1 MEKRTKHFYHE
12 LKRKKKY
19 GVPGKAVLLSAI
31 VLNISVAG
39 MQSAV
44 HAMEFGGFDVST
56 GTGEFGDDWSDWD
69 EGDAVL
75 PEENNDYGESGEISS
90 DTGNISG
97 EQSSVET
104 DNAQRWNEEATYRDN
119 SMSTNAN
126 DHIQNDYA
134 QQNPY
139 SEQMV
144 RQSGEMSAAG
154 EQLRS
159 EMTTASPEEE
169 AMETVTA
176 TPTEAPTETPQPTQ
190 RPTAVP
196 TPTCTETQESREET
210 VVDFGKAYQLP
221 SAECLQKMQLF
232 YWKKKV
238 SGGTDI
244 EIRVNTKAA
253 AAVVSVRINGRESE
267 WNTDD
272 GKIRATGMKKNEV
285 NKVELAVMIPVDLTW
300 TEAQKNVIL
309 SYNIF

>member
-19 GVPGKAVLLSAI
+19 RISGKAVFLVVIALNVSA
-31 VLNISVAG
+31 AG
-39 MQSAV
+39 RQSAV

-75 PEENNDYGESGEISS
+75 PEENNDYGESGGISS
-90 DTGNISG
+90 NTGNISG

-104 DNAQRWNEEATYRDN
+104 DNAQTWNEEATYRDN
-119 SMSTNAN
+119 SMSAN
-126 DHIQNDYA
+126 DRIRNDYA

-139 SEQMV
+139 SEQTI
-144 RQSGEMSAAG
+144 RQSGEMSVAG
-154 EQLRS
+154 EQLQS
-159 EMTTASPEEE
+159 EMITVSPEEG

-176 TPTEAPTETPQPTQ
+176 TPTEAPTETPQPTLTQ

-196 TPTCTETQESREET
+196 TPTCTEIPGDEEET
-210 VVDFGKAYQLP
+210 VADFGKAYQLP
-221 SAECLQKMQLF
+221 PAECLQKMKLF

-244 EIRVNTKAA
+244 EIRVNAKVA

-267 WNTDD
+267 WITDN

-309 SYNIF
+309 SYNIV